1 VLERR
6 TGQSATGFRPAAV
19 WPLLLLPFLAFA
31 IAGPRAAARPFHAPG
46 FSSGWLASAAA
57 RRSAPRTA
65 TRETRR
71 GSALT
76 KSDAGRS
83 FVAAPPSAGGSVF
96 AVTNA
101 EAAFGPPLRH
111 FRVPSVGT
119 AVARSLLRGAAHP
132 RAPPA

>member
-1 VLERR
+1 MLERR

-57 RRSAPRTA
+57 RRSAS
-65 TRETRR
+65 RETRR

-111 FRVPSVGT
+111 VRVPSVGT
-119 AVARSLLRGAAHP
+119 AIARSLLRGAAHP